1 MRTGWRGVTF
11 RRNCS
16 KRRHSYN
23 GHTVDTGLL
32 QILGFFTPEVL
43 AAYRE
48 QPDIGQSL
56 ISNN

>member
-1 MRTGWRGVTF
+1 
-11 RRNCS
+11 
-16 KRRHSYN
+16 
-23 GHTVDTGLL
+23 VDTGLL